1 MALTWA
7 NCEFRIRVCP
17 LFTEYTPPNSAELGQ
32 AVISQQVILWKHV
45 IIQMK
50 TINKMIILFMKTFI
64 FVSSIKG
71 TGYLHQLQLLLFS
84 LQTVVTLTTVWEAS

>member
-1 MALTWA
+1 
-7 NCEFRIRVCP
+7 
-17 LFTEYTPPNSAELGQ
+17 
-32 AVISQQVILWKHV
+32 
-45 IIQMK
+45 MK

-84 LQTVVTLTTVWEAS
+84 LQTVVTLTRVWEAS